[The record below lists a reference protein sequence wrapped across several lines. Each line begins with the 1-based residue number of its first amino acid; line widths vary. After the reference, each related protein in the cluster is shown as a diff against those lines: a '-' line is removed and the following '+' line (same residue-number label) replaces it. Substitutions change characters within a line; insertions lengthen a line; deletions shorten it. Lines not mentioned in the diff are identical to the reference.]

1 MLPLASFQTNEPF
14 IRMWSA
20 AKSTGLQF
28 PVPRGKKN
36 PDLKEPL
43 ISFFG
48 KGNIACDN
56 EHLIEI
62 ADSVMLAWIGTG
74 MKI

>member
-1 MLPLASFQTNEPF
+1 MNLLLECEVEPSLLACNSQC
-14 IRMWSA
+14 
-20 AKSTGLQF
+20 Q
-28 PVPRGKKN
+28 GKKN

-43 ISFFG
+43 TSFLG

-62 ADSVMLAWIGTG
+62 AGSVMLAWIGIG